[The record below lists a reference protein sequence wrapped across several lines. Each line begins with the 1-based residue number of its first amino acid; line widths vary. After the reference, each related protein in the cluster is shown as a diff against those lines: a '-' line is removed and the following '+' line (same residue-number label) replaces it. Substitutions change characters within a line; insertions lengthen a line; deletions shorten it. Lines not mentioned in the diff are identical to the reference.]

1 MCPISYLNFST
12 CFMKSV
18 RQKEAAIEQNQTFGF
33 RRLVNKKNSTPAPN
47 DVQPLENNN
56 WIMYL
61 DRRDEQT
68 VGGATAGAEEGAG
81 TG

>member
-1 MCPISYLNFST
+1 
-12 CFMKSV
+12 MKSV
-18 RQKEAAIEQNQTFGF
+18 RQKGAAIEQNQTFGF

-47 DVQPLENNN
+47 GVYCLASRNNN
-56 WIMYL
+56 WIL
-61 DRRDEQT
+61 LVDRRDEQT